1 MRLIRERLEE
11 LMISLEYDE
20 FDEEDINEIIEIHQ
34 YLQDDSNNVSH
45 NHKNNIEYFNKNILV
60 FCQDG
65 NNTSKIIAKITNENL
80 KEKFRKVFKITDNT
94 NNNDSN
100 ILVINS
106 KEEGDI
112 QIPNRTIVKD
122 KINNIQVNI
131 KKTDITHQN
140 VVDNDIEYLNDNPS
154 IEPIIKEEN
163 ESFNSSK
170 NKSNKL
176 KNDLNTN
183 FNNSDIP
190 PTIIKET
197 RSQITSIIRNTDDN
211 IKKKKLK
218 EMYNGI
224 PEQKRKMFIKKILSI
239 GSMIG
244 DINKHIMIL
253 ESTLHI
259 NIKNKAQNVQTKVQL
274 TGNKTNNIQPLNNTQ
289 SINDASVYLQQFKS
303 LINDNQ
309 QITLI
314 QYYTIMK
321 DLINNTNIHQIPF
334 ELYYYLYVIHL
345 LCTHKSSISYIKKFD
360 QLYYRLAN
368 IEIDYFPQLQ
378 EYTCN
383 EDNSSLKYRKKILS
397 LIDNRIKN
405 KKIITF
411 DKYLFSLMVNE
422 LDKGSMDFNIQ
433 TIRLYLY
440 SIELYKEYESNNDIL
455 QSIEEQI
462 KHNINLIEVY
472 YYYSFLSLS
481 KYNEDLLNSFDS
493 DEVLLDMFIYDWKY
507 NHNRLFSN
515 YSQNEIKA
523 LSRNDDINVQFCLS
537 VCNQGVD
544 QKKQYRIHISQYN
557 IKHESI
563 TVKAGVL
570 LLSIINQFK
579 ENTIEVNKLINTIK
593 KYYQNNFDKVLN
605 FLTIDVKNPSTLSN
619 CRYYSFIHSNL
630 IQHFDDNEITY
641 LINDENIQFIF
652 IIPKNNNN
660 EGSIYQRI
668 QNNMWWDYLL
678 NQQKIDEIIKIYIKF
693 SLVKY
698 KGKVDIYIIYK
709 VFHIQR
715 FFEQYKNRLNGIK
728 DIWYSIM
735 LELLLRY
742 PIQCINYQD
751 NIIQYLKGC
760 IHLPNAKDEIRENLN
775 TLIKDLPSY
784 YYSFKGYIQSL
795 SNL

>member
-100 ILVINS
+100 ILVIHS

-112 QIPNRTIVKD
+112 QIPNKTIVKD

-131 KKTDITHQN
+131 KKTDITHQ
-140 VVDNDIEYLNDNPS
+140 VDNDIEYLNDNPS

-183 FNNSDIP
+183 FNNIP

-197 RSQITSIIRNTDDN
+197 RSQITSIIRNID
-211 IKKKKLK
+211 IKKKELLK
-218 EMYNGI
+218 MYDGI

-309 QITLI
+309 QIKLS
-314 QYYTIMK
+314 QYYTIMN

-345 LCTHKSSISYIKKFD
+345 LCTHTSSISYIKKFD

-368 IEIDYFPQLQ
+368 IKIDYLDYFPKLR

-397 LIDNRIKN
+397 LIGNRIKD

-411 DKYLFSLMVNE
+411 DKDLFSLMVKE
-422 LDKGSMDFNIQ
+422 LDKGSIDFNIQ

-440 SIELYKEYESNNDIL
+440 SIELYKEYKSNNDIL

-462 KHNINLIEVY
+462 KYNINLIEVY

-481 KYNEDLLNSFDS
+481 KYNEDLLNSSHS

-507 NHNRLFSN
+507 KENCLFSK
-515 YSQNEIKA
+515 YSQTKIKA

-537 VCNQGVD
+537 VCNQRVD

-557 IKHESI
+557 INHESI

-579 ENTIEVNKLINTIK
+579 ENTIERLLKHYICSS
-593 KYYQNNFDKVLN
+593 NNL
-605 FLTIDVKNPSTLSN
+605 
-619 CRYYSFIHSNL
+619 
-630 IQHFDDNEITY
+630 
-641 LINDENIQFIF
+641 
-652 IIPKNNNN
+652 
-660 EGSIYQRI
+660 
-668 QNNMWWDYLL
+668 
-678 NQQKIDEIIKIYIKF
+678 
-693 SLVKY
+693 
-698 KGKVDIYIIYK
+698 
-709 VFHIQR
+709 
-715 FFEQYKNRLNGIK
+715 
-728 DIWYSIM
+728 
-735 LELLLRY
+735 
-742 PIQCINYQD
+742 
-751 NIIQYLKGC
+751 
-760 IHLPNAKDEIRENLN
+760 
-775 TLIKDLPSY
+775 
-784 YYSFKGYIQSL
+784 
-795 SNL
+795 

>member
-100 ILVINS
+100 IWEINS

-112 QIPNRTIVKD
+112 QIPNNTIVKD

-131 KKTDITHQN
+131 KKTDITHQ
-140 VVDNDIEYLNDNPS
+140 VDNDIEYLNDNPS

-183 FNNSDIP
+183 FNNIP

-197 RSQITSIIRNTDDN
+197 RSQITSIIRNID
-211 IKKKKLK
+211 IKKKELLK
-218 EMYNGI
+218 MYDGI

-253 ESTLHI
+253 ESALPI
-259 NIKNKAQNVQTKVQL
+259 KIKNKAQNVQTKVQL

-314 QYYTIMK
+314 QYTTIMD

-345 LCTHKSSISYIKKFD
+345 LCTHTSSISYIKKFD

-368 IEIDYFPQLQ
+368 IKIDYLDYFPKLR

-397 LIDNRIKN
+397 LIGNRIKD

-411 DKYLFSLMVNE
+411 DKDLFSLMVKE
-422 LDKGSMDFNIQ
+422 LDKGSIDFNIQ

-440 SIELYKEYESNNDIL
+440 SIELYKEYKSNNDIL

-462 KHNINLIEVY
+462 KYNINLIEVY

-481 KYNEDLLNSFDS
+481 KYNEDLLNSSHS

-507 NHNRLFSN
+507 KENCLFSK
-515 YSQNEIKA
+515 YSQTKIKA

-537 VCNQGVD
+537 VCNQRVD

-557 IKHESI
+557 INHESI

-579 ENTIEVNKLINTIK
+579 ENTIEVNKLINIIK
-593 KYYQNNFDKVLN
+593 KYYQNNFDKVLKI
-605 FLTIDVKNPSTLSN
+605 LKIDVNNPSSLSN

-630 IQHFDDNEITY
+630 IQPFDDNEITY

-660 EGSIYQRI
+660 EGSIYQRT
-668 QNNMWWDYLL
+668 QNNMWWDYSFNQPTIDKIINL
-678 NQQKIDEIIKIYIKF
+678 NIQMF
-693 SLVKY
+693 FVKY

-735 LELLLRY
+735 LELLFRY
-742 PIQCINYQD
+742 PIQCINYKQ
-751 NIIQYLKGC
+751 NIIDYLKGC
-760 IHLPNAKDEIRENLN
+760 INLPNAKDFIIENLKI
-775 TLIKDLPSY
+775 LIKDLPSY

-795 SNL
+795 SIL

>member
-100 ILVINS
+100 ILVIHS

-112 QIPNRTIVKD
+112 QIPNKTIVKD

-131 KKTDITHQN
+131 KKTDITHQ
-140 VVDNDIEYLNDNPS
+140 VDNDIEYLNDNPS

-183 FNNSDIP
+183 FNNIP

-197 RSQITSIIRNTDDN
+197 RSQITSIIRNID
-211 IKKKKLK
+211 IKKKELLK
-218 EMYNGI
+218 MYDGI

-314 QYYTIMK
+314 QYTTIMD

-345 LCTHKSSISYIKKFD
+345 LCTHTSSISYIKKFD

-368 IEIDYFPQLQ
+368 IKIDYLDYFPKLR

-397 LIDNRIKN
+397 LIGNRIKD

-411 DKYLFSLMVNE
+411 DKDLFSLMVKE
-422 LDKGSMDFNIQ
+422 LDKGSIDFNIQ

-440 SIELYKEYESNNDIL
+440 SIELYKEYKSNNDIL

-462 KHNINLIEVY
+462 KYNINLIEVY

-481 KYNEDLLNSFDS
+481 KYNEDLLNSSHS

-507 NHNRLFSN
+507 KENCLFSK
-515 YSQNEIKA
+515 YSQTKIKA

-537 VCNQGVD
+537 VCNQRVD

-557 IKHESI
+557 INHESI

-579 ENTIEVNKLINTIK
+579 ENTIEVNKLINIIK
-593 KYYQNNFDKVLN
+593 KYYQNNFDKVLKI
-605 FLTIDVKNPSTLSN
+605 LKIDVNNPSTLSN

-630 IQHFDDNEITY
+630 IQPFDDNEITY

-660 EGSIYQRI
+660 EGSIYQRT
-668 QNNMWWDYLL
+668 QNNMWWDYSFNQPTIDKMINL
-678 NQQKIDEIIKIYIKF
+678 NIQMF
-693 SLVKY
+693 FVKY

-735 LELLLRY
+735 LELLFRY
-742 PIQCINYQD
+742 PIQCINYKQ
-751 NIIQYLKGC
+751 NIIDYLKGC
-760 IHLPNAKDEIRENLN
+760 INLPNAKDFIIENLKI
-775 TLIKDLPSY
+775 LIKDLPSY

-795 SNL
+795 SIL